1 MILVVGGP
9 HGGGAE
15 LGNGGRVETGMI
27 LAVGVDIDDVSVGT
41 DQRRDRDQ
49 EREDD
54 LLSDG
59 FHATL
64 LAAYGRKHLARC
76 DKRRQGRV
84 RLKDRKNVR

>member
-9 HGGGAE
+9 HGGGAKF
-15 LGNGGRVETGMI
+15 GNGGRVETGMI

-49 EREDD
+49 EREND
-54 LLSDG
+54 LVSDG

-64 LAAYGRKHLARC
+64 FAAHCKNHFAGRDVAET
-76 DKRRQGRV
+76 G
-84 RLKDRKNVR
+84 